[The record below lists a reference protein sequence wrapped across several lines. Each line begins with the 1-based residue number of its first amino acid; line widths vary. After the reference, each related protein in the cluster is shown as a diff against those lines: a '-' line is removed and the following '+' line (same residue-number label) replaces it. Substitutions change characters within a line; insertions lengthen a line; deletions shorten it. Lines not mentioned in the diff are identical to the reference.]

1 MKNNNKRVLAH
12 RERGSLIIVGMGR
25 ANGSGDN
32 IYISILSEEIKFGK
46 IPHLEDRNLA
56 LAL

>member
-1 MKNNNKRVLAH
+1 MKNNNKRILAH
-12 RERGSLIIVGMGR
+12 RERGSLIIVGMDR
-25 ANGSGDN
+25 SNGSGDN